1 MYINSYYQTGGMV
14 TGPSCGA
21 TRPGYRATRP
31 GYGATRPGYGATF
44 SVVVQQRVDGLHGLC
59 VVDHLQSKH
68 VRRVRPAVLLVLL
81 IIAL

>member
-21 TRPGYRATRP
+21 TRPGY
-31 GYGATRPGYGATF
+31 GATF
-44 SVVVQQRVDGLHGLC
+44 SVVVQQRVDGLHGLR
-59 VVDHLQSKH
+59 VVDHLQAEH